1 MFRKNQSP
9 TNRVDLTYYPLAYMT
24 KLHPDYHYNRRNIS
38 AYVANITFDA
48 KGSSPDVGRTFHVVA
63 GEETHHSALCLI
75 HNKGDYYY
83 RYHTPIDTLNP
94 PTRAVIEGWTNQ
106 NRDAMTSAFANT
118 EVSDDTP
125 KDTVKMIIDNLRL
138 SVLALGVTMA
148 RLDRERKFI
157 ANRRPLRGHF
167 ELPTMPAIESHYLTD
182 DTKRLLSRGS
192 RRAVSATLNMPTEK
206 AARLI
211 DLG

>member
-9 TNRVDLTYYPLAYMT
+9 TNRVDLTYYPLTYMT

-75 HNKGDYYY
+75 HNKGDYY